1 MTEQELI
8 ESFAGNLDY
17 IMRSEHMNQSEL
29 ARRSHL
35 SRESICKY
43 LKGQRMPTLKA
54 LMNLSYES
62 DSRRNRIIF
71 RIGLHNR

>member
-1 MTEQELI
+1 MTERELI

-43 LKGQRMPTLKA
+43 LKGQRMPTLKS
-54 LMNLSYES
+54 LMNLSYALRCNIEELTPFIQLI
-62 DSRRNRIIF
+62 D
-71 RIGLHNR
+71 

>member
-54 LMNLSYES
+54 LMNLSYIS
-62 DSRRNRIIF
+62 LYRRPDDSYHF
-71 RIGLHNR
+71 SQ

>member
-17 IMRSEHMNQSEL
+17 IMRSEHMNKSEL

-43 LKGQRMPTLKA
+43 LNGHRMPTLKA
-54 LMNLSYES
+54 LMNLSYAL
-62 DSRRNRIIF
+62 RGNI
-71 RIGLHNR
+71 

>member
-35 SRESICKY
+35 SRES
-43 LKGQRMPTLKA
+43 M
-54 LMNLSYES
+54 
-62 DSRRNRIIF
+62 NRIINEF
-71 RIGLHNR
+71 EWRLNVETENK

>member
-54 LMNLSYES
+54 LMNLSYE
-62 DSRRNRIIF
+62 RIKKTMD
-71 RIGLHNR
+71 

>member
-29 ARRSHL
+29 ARKSHL

-43 LKGQRMPTLKA
+43 LKGQRMPTSV
-54 LMNLSYES
+54 SYTHL
-62 DSRRNRIIF
+62 DVYKRQNRCF
-71 RIGLHNR
+71 V

>member
-43 LKGQRMPTLKA
+43 LKGQRMPTLK
-54 LMNLSYES
+54 N
-62 DSRRNRIIF
+62 
-71 RIGLHNR
+71 

>member
-43 LKGQRMPTLKA
+43 LKGQRRHL
-54 LMNLSYES
+54 
-62 DSRRNRIIF
+62 
-71 RIGLHNR
+71 

>member
-43 LKGQRMPTLKA
+43 IKGQRMPTLKA
-54 LMNLSYES
+54 LMNLSYALRCNIEELTPFIQLI
-62 DSRRNRIIF
+62 D
-71 RIGLHNR
+71 